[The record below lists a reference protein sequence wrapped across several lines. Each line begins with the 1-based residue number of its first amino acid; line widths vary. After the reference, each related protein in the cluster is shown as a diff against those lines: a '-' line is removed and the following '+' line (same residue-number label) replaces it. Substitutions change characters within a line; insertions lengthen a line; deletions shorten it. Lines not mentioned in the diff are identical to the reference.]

1 MEETKTRHEPNVS
14 VENTNQQLEQPCET
28 NEDNQKLLQDFPSS
42 GDTCRKD
49 EEPANE
55 PNPLVPYGG
64 GENEFIKQLE
74 KDNQQ
79 ARLQLGG
86 QASDYDLEDLWEE
99 DEDEHPEDQQEQ
111 QSNSE
116 EETSVSS
123 ETTGSPDNSETKVD
137 SPIVPYIEEEEALSG
152 QDRSSENDQLSDA
165 EGEDLSGQD
174 RSSENDQ
181 LSDAEGEDL
190 SGQDRSSE
198 NDQLS
203 DAEGETKSDLSDEHF
218 SPSGSVP
225 EITSASIDVHD
236 DDCNNNK
243 DETCPPPKHSSTEV
257 VIESNMPVH
266 PNQQHD
272 QPKNS
277 PNTTKA
283 SSTLRGDDKDED
295 SLYWLEFRAAAAA
308 AAADAAP
315 PTNAGGCMCVTVTS
329 ALRPLGTVFKFV
341 PLSATETEFDSTM
354 QERIF
359 SRFQCISCMKVYEN
373 MSLEELRL
381 ADYLD
386 QRFKFVPLSA
396 TDIVINGTQQKNII
410 TRHQCIS
417 CMKVF
422 QDKSLEELRLG
433 DYLANRRG
441 TRTTIKF
448 VPPSAKDT
456 MMKGGTQVPIDTRYQ
471 CITRMEIYEDK
482 SLEELRLA
490 DYQASGFAVGESQ
503 TTSTTDIASSVF
515 QQPGTGEMLSA
526 VVPNSA
532 TSTATLTTG
541 PCKPK
546 MPVFKVFLMNVI

>member
-165 EGEDLSGQD
+165 EGEDLSG
-174 RSSENDQ
+174 R
-181 LSDAEGEDL
+181 
-190 SGQDRSSE
+190 DRSSE

-243 DETCPPPKHSSTEV
+243 DETCPPKHSSPEV

-308 AAADAAP
+308 AAPDAAP

-359 SRFQCISCMKVYEN
+359 SRF
-373 MSLEELRL
+373 
-381 ADYLD
+381 
-386 QRFKFVPLSA
+386 
-396 TDIVINGTQQKNII
+396 
-410 TRHQCIS
+410 QCIS